1 MSSLVPRLPED
12 RLAESRL
19 SPHVTS
25 KEAPGTSL
33 LSSFRIQLRVI
44 GALLMREILTRYG
57 RHNIG
62 FLWLFVEPMI
72 FTMLIAAVWSFIRM
86 RHFDNIS
93 VVAFAVTGYTSVLL
107 WRNMPNRCLTAV
119 EPNLSLMFHRPVKMI
134 DVYLSRILLEGV
146 GGTMA
151 FIFLAGLFVTVGQM
165 QLPVDPLQVTIAW
178 FMLAWFGLGLALTV
192 GALSEL
198 SPLVDKIWHPI
209 SYITFIFSGA
219 IFLVDMLPPA
229 AQRMMLWMPM
239 VHGVECLREG
249 YFGPVVKFHYDLF
262 YMAAWNLGLTLFGL
276 SQVRYVSRRTPTA

>member
-1 MSSLVPRLPED
+1 MPSLADKDPQRLMPYH
-12 RLAESRL
+12 AAQS
-19 SPHVTS
+19 
-25 KEAPGTSL
+25 ASL
-33 LSSFRIQLRVI
+33 WGSFRIQLRVI

-72 FTMLIAAVWSFIRM
+72 FTMLIAVVWSTIRM

-93 VVAFAVTGYTSVLL
+93 IVAFAVTGYTTVLL
-107 WRNMPNRCLTAV
+107 WRNMPSRCLTAV
-119 EPNLSLMFHRPVKMI
+119 EPNRSLMFHRPVKML

-151 FIFLAGLFVTVGQM
+151 FIFLIFLFVLAGQM
-165 QLPVDPLQVTIAW
+165 HFPVDPLQVTIGW
-178 FMLAWFGLGLALTV
+178 FMLAWFGLGLALTI

-198 SPLVDKIWHPI
+198 SPLVEKIWQPI
-209 SYITFIFSGA
+209 SYISFIFSGA

-229 AQRMMLWMPM
+229 TQRMILWLPM
-239 VHGVECLREG
+239 VHGVEYLREG

-262 YMAAWNLGLTLFGL
+262 YMSMWNLALTLIGL
-276 SQVRYVSRRTPTA
+276 SQVRHISRRTPTA